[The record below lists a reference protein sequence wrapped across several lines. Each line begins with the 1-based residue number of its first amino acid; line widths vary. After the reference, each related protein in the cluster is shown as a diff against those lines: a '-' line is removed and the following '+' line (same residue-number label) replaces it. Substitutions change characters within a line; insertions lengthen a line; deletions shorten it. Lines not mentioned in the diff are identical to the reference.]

1 MIKHTHE
8 INREDYIALTE
19 QMGILTES
27 ENRLNDYIQTHFSE
41 LPYHG
46 IVDLAHN
53 AAVSKATIGRFLNKL
68 GFTGYAAFKRALE
81 NALSQQKI
89 TPPFKLATRQHEKN
103 NVPTE
108 AIVADFQKNVSK
120 LFDEFK
126 AHLDIPSLDKF
137 IELILNTDR
146 QIYVVGPSSSHA
158 MAKHFTTLMQYFR
171 DKVIL
176 LPVDVGELPKA
187 LLNISTNDV
196 LIVFS
201 YYRFNRV
208 VINIAKWFRHKEAVV
223 VLITNSDANPYGK
236 FSDIQFVLPSDAQA
250 IFKSRIMGFFF
261 IELALH
267 LAYERGEGEGNFEQL
282 EEMFDF
288 FETFSASTK

>member
-1 MIKHTHE
+1 MNHKNSISRQE
-8 INREDYIALTE
+8 YIALTE
-19 QMGILTES
+19 QIGTLTDS
-27 ENRLNDYIQTHFSE
+27 EYRLDHYIQTHFSA

-46 IVDLAHN
+46 IVDLARN
-53 AAVSKATIGRFLNKL
+53 AMVSKATIGRFLNKL

-89 TPPFKLATRQHEKN
+89 IPPFKLATRTNEKT

-108 AIVADFQKNVSK
+108 QIVAEFHKNVSG
-120 LFDEFK
+120 LFEMVK
-126 AHLDIPSLDKF
+126 QQLDINKLDQF
-137 IELILNTDR
+137 IELILDTER

-158 MAKHFTTLMQYFR
+158 MATHFTTLMKYFR
-171 DKVIL
+171 DRVTL
-176 LPVDVGELPKA
+176 LSVDVGELPKA
-187 LLNISTNDV
+187 LLNITSKDV

-208 VINIAKWFRHKEAVV
+208 VINIAKWFRHKDAHV
-223 VLITNSDANPYGK
+223 VLVTNSDANPYGK
-236 FSDIQFVLPSDAQA
+236 FSNIQFVLPSDAQA

-261 IELALH
+261 VELVLH
-267 LAYERGEGEGNFEQL
+267 LAYEHSESEGNFEQL

-288 FETFSASTK
+288 FETFSASS